1 MIPIILSI
9 LIILVILFITCMNAL
24 DKWRFRADR
33 QYPYVRELMD
43 EWEAVTL
50 RLLETSGADIPPVRV
65 AGQKHPWEAAAAAN
79 RLAAA
84 CPPPDP
90 ANPVTA
96 PILARQGELEE
107 ALDVFLDV
115 YNGLVKSFNK
125 TLNRPV
131 VKQMGLLFHW
141 QPWEPLDFNPNRLSA
156 AKGSVKG

>member
-1 MIPIILSI
+1 MIPVILSVLI
-9 LIILVILFITCMNAL
+9 VLAILLIISVNAL

-33 QYPYVRELMD
+33 QYPYVRELME
-43 EWEAVTL
+43 EWESVTL
-50 RLLETSGADIPPVRV
+50 RLLETLGADIPPVRV
-65 AGQKHPWEAAAAAN
+65 TGQKHPWDAAAAAN

-84 CPPPDP
+84 CPPPDTQ
-90 ANPVTA
+90 NPVTA

-107 ALDVFLDV
+107 ELEVFLEV

-141 QPWEPLDFNPNRLSA
+141 QPWEPLNFNPHGA
-156 AKGSVKG
+156 